1 MPDPIKV
8 IKYLFV
14 LVTTHPRLKVTLS
27 RSQIL
32 RGLAVDKAYVVQSGV
47 LPVPL
52 VVLHSLERY
61 FEVSQSSELHY
72 SVIPDGTVVSVNAP

>member
-1 MPDPIKV
+1 
-8 IKYLFV
+8 
-14 LVTTHPRLKVTLS
+14 VTLS

-32 RGLAVDKAYVVQSGV
+32 RGLTVDKADVVQSGV

-61 FEVSQSSELHY
+61 LEVSQSSELYY
-72 SVIPDGTVVSVNAP
+72 SVVPDGTVVSVNAP